1 MPEGSEIVVV
11 LVPPEEISAA
21 TPSTTRDGSM

>member
-11 LVPPEEISAA
+11 LVPPEDMSAA
-21 TPSTTRDGSM
+21 TPSTRRDDSM